1 MQPAQTGDQVTLV
14 YDGILANG
22 EIFESSTDTGPL
34 DFIIGDGSVLPA
46 FEAAVLGM
54 KPGEV
59 KTIKVPPQ
67 NAFGTRDEDLV
78 QTVSRAAINSEI
90 QLAPGVVVGMTMAR
104 DDKSI
109 QVPAMV
115 TAVTDDRIT
124 VDFNHPLAG
133 QELFYRI
140 TVQSV
145 NQPKEDGGCNCA
157 SDSGCDCGHC

>member
-1 MQPAQTGDQVTLV
+1 MQPAQTGDQITLI

-34 DFIIGDGSVLPA
+34 DFVIGDGSVLPA

-54 KPGEV
+54 KPGEI

-67 NAFGTRDEDLV
+67 GAYGTRDEELV
-78 QTVSRAAINSEI
+78 QTVSRSNINTQAE
-90 QLAPGVVVGMTMAR
+90 LAPGVVVGMALER
-104 DDKSI
+104 DGQSV

-115 TAVTDDRIT
+115 TVVADDQIT

-140 TVQSV
+140 TVQSISHP
-145 NQPKEDGGCNCA
+145 QTDGACSC
-157 SDSGCDCGHC
+157 SPDSGSDCGHC